1 MEEGE
6 EEFEGGVDEE
16 ETIEE
21 VRISG
26 KTAFINGSKL
36 TCKYAAVFMEI
47 F

>member
-1 MEEGE
+1 MVEGE
-6 EEFEGGVDEE
+6 EEVFDEQE
-16 ETIEE
+16 RIEE

-36 TCKYAAVFMEI
+36 TCNYAAVFMEI